1 MFTISMSTMSNVLCT
16 VYHVLW
22 RGCVSL
28 ESEKGEKGEGKN
40 VCRRDNGRTEIR
52 GSLRGPREP
61 KNEVKQ
67 DQGQKALPI
76 KGDDEGCCHQR
87 GKHGQH
93 AGKLLE
99 APPSLGAGY
108 TQDVFEGHWGGF
120 CYCLFIIFAANESS
134 QGFDLGH
141 VYIKMCQHWAL
152 GGLPL

>member
-67 DQGQKALPI
+67 DQGQKTLPI
-76 KGDDEGCCHQR
+76 KGDDKGCCHREVNTASMQENYWRHRQALEQVIHRMCLR
-87 GKHGQH
+87 G
-93 AGKLLE
+93 
-99 APPSLGAGY
+99 
-108 TQDVFEGHWGGF
+108 
-120 CYCLFIIFAANESS
+120 I
-134 QGFDLGH
+134 
-141 VYIKMCQHWAL
+141 
-152 GGLPL
+152 GGLLLLLVYHICSK